1 MEKIKFNNGKLTILQ
16 ISDPQDT
23 QWVRRTMLTML
34 NKACDKV
41 NPDLIIFT
49 GDNILG
55 NHLCDMRFG
64 SKQRKL
70 SREAEFKILETAI
83 HHITNIPE
91 KRNIPFAIIFG
102 NHDDRNSFTKDEQAD
117 IYRACKMNRGLET
130 SGKLCGTYR
139 LPVYSTDGENNL
151 FDIYMIDTAYLDHA
165 ADKGYEEITPEAV
178 EWYKKESSEHQNPA
192 MMFMHIPLKELNDFV
207 ETTDDGRVIG
217 LKNGASGDVG
227 EHVSFLP
234 EDNGFYE
241 AVKNNGNTKMI
252 ISGHDHTNCFTG
264 HKDGIDFVATPTASF
279 RCYGNHTRGV
289 RVFDIYEH
297 NPENIYTYT
306 LNMSD
311 LMGDGF
317 VTKLRYFWDA
327 DEMEKTKY
335 TVLGAAALTGAAAVA
350 GGIIKK
356 WKSK

>member
-117 IYRACKMNRGLET
+117 IYR
-130 SGKLCGTYR
+130 
-139 LPVYSTDGENNL
+139 
-151 FDIYMIDTAYLDHA
+151 I
-165 ADKGYEEITPEAV
+165 
-178 EWYKKESSEHQNPA
+178 
-192 MMFMHIPLKELNDFV
+192 EL
-207 ETTDDGRVIG
+207 
-217 LKNGASGDVG
+217 
-227 EHVSFLP
+227 
-234 EDNGFYE
+234 
-241 AVKNNGNTKMI
+241 
-252 ISGHDHTNCFTG
+252 
-264 HKDGIDFVATPTASF
+264 
-279 RCYGNHTRGV
+279 
-289 RVFDIYEH
+289 
-297 NPENIYTYT
+297 
-306 LNMSD
+306 
-311 LMGDGF
+311 
-317 VTKLRYFWDA
+317 
-327 DEMEKTKY
+327 
-335 TVLGAAALTGAAAVA
+335 
-350 GGIIKK
+350 
-356 WKSK
+356 